1 MEILGKVEEQDQYL
15 QLQESFDDPAAQVEE
30 ETNYLDQEDCQ
41 PEVTEK
47 PVDKPQV
54 SCKLLE
60 STIIEFVLIAGALPC
75 KTRPTTNSKDEQ
87 AKECES
93 NEKVI

>member
-41 PEVTEK
+41 PEVSEK
-47 PVDKPQV
+47 PVNKPQV
-54 SCKLLE
+54 NCILLE
-60 STIIEFVLIAGALPC
+60 STIIEFVLIAGTRPC

-93 NEKVI
+93 NEKVL

>member
-1 MEILGKVEEQDQYL
+1 MEEQDQYL

-41 PEVTEK
+41 PEVSEK
-47 PVDKPQV
+47 PVDKPQIN
-54 SCKLLE
+54 CKLLE
-60 STIIEFVLIAGALPC
+60 RTIIKSFFIAGARPC

>member
-1 MEILGKVEEQDQYL
+1 MGILSKVEEQDQYL

-41 PEVTEK
+41 PEVSEK

-54 SCKLLE
+54 NCKLLE
-60 STIIEFVLIAGALPC
+60 RTIIKSFFIAGARPC

-93 NEKVI
+93 NKKVI

>member
-41 PEVTEK
+41 PEVSEK

-54 SCKLLE
+54 NCKLLE
-60 STIIEFVLIAGALPC
+60 RTIIKSFFIAGARPC
-75 KTRPTTNSKDEQ
+75 KTRPTTNSKNEQ

-93 NEKVI
+93 NKKVI

>member
-1 MEILGKVEEQDQYL
+1 MEIMGKVEEQDQYL

-41 PEVTEK
+41 PEVSEK
-47 PVDKPQV
+47 PVNKPQV
-54 SCKLLE
+54 NCILLE

-93 NEKVI
+93 NKKVI

>member
-15 QLQESFDDPAAQVEE
+15 QLQESFDDPTTQVEE

-41 PEVTEK
+41 PEVSEK

-54 SCKLLE
+54 NCKLLE
-60 STIIEFVLIAGALPC
+60 RTIIKSFFIAGARPC

-93 NEKVI
+93 NEKVL

>member
-41 PEVTEK
+41 PEVSEK

-93 NEKVI
+93 NKKVI

>member
-1 MEILGKVEEQDQYL
+1 MEEQDQYL

-47 PVDKPQV
+47 PVDKSQV
-54 SCKLLE
+54 NCKLLE
-60 STIIEFVLIAGALPC
+60 STIIKFVLIADARPC

>member
-41 PEVTEK
+41 PEVSEK
-47 PVDKPQV
+47 PVDKPQIN
-54 SCKLLE
+54 CKLLE
-60 STIIEFVLIAGALPC
+60 RTIIKSFFIAGARPC

>member
-93 NEKVI
+93 NKKVI

>member
-41 PEVTEK
+41 PEVSEK
-47 PVDKPQV
+47 PVNKPQV
-54 SCKLLE
+54 NCILLE
-60 STIIEFVLIAGALPC
+60 STIIEFVLIAGTRPC

>member
-41 PEVTEK
+41 PDVSEK
-47 PVDKPQV
+47 PLDKPQV
-54 SCKLLE
+54 SCKE
-60 STIIEFVLIAGALPC
+60 G
-75 KTRPTTNSKDEQ
+75 TNIWVCFD
-87 AKECES
+87 CRYPPL
-93 NEKVI
+93 

>member
-41 PEVTEK
+41 PEVSEK
-47 PVDKPQV
+47 PVDKSQV
-54 SCKLLE
+54 NCKLLE
-60 STIIEFVLIAGALPC
+60 KVPLKNFHYKVP
-75 KTRPTTNSKDEQ
+75 
-87 AKECES
+87 KERMIS
-93 NEKVI
+93 

>member
-41 PEVTEK
+41 PEVSEK

-54 SCKLLE
+54 NCKLLE
-60 STIIEFVLIAGALPC
+60 RTIIEFVLIPGTRPC

-93 NEKVI
+93 NKKVI

>member
-1 MEILGKVEEQDQYL
+1 MEEQDQYL

-41 PEVTEK
+41 PEVSEK
-47 PVDKPQV
+47 PVDKSQV
-54 SCKLLE
+54 NCKLLE
-60 STIIEFVLIAGALPC
+60 STIIKFVLIADARPC

-93 NEKVI
+93 NKKVI

>member
-1 MEILGKVEEQDQYL
+1 MEEQDQYL

-41 PEVTEK
+41 PEVSEK

-54 SCKLLE
+54 NCKLLE

-93 NEKVI
+93 NKKVI

>member
-41 PEVTEK
+41 PEVSEK

-60 STIIEFVLIAGALPC
+60 TQSLSSF
-75 KTRPTTNSKDEQ
+75 
-87 AKECES
+87 
-93 NEKVI
+93 

>member
-41 PEVTEK
+41 PEVSEK
-47 PVDKPQV
+47 PVNKPQV
-54 SCKLLE
+54 NCILLE

-93 NEKVI
+93 NKKVI

>member
-41 PEVTEK
+41 PEVSEK

-54 SCKLLE
+54 SCKLLKRTNIK
-60 STIIEFVLIAGALPC
+60 SLLIAGARPC
-75 KTRPTTNSKDEQ
+75 KTRPTTNSKNEQ

-93 NEKVI
+93 NEKVL

>member
-1 MEILGKVEEQDQYL
+1 MGILGKVEEQDQYL

-41 PEVTEK
+41 PEVSEK
-47 PVDKPQV
+47 PVDKPQIN
-54 SCKLLE
+54 CKLLE
-60 STIIEFVLIAGALPC
+60 RTIIKSFFIAGARPC

-87 AKECES
+87 AKECEP
-93 NEKVI
+93 NEKVL